1 MIWVDGHLFSNSKIH
16 LHAIGENDLWF
27 RTLSRNFYRLRQH
40 SQSDAT
46 LQGTSHSE
54 VWVIWVDKSLFFHIS
69 RFIICNLWRW
79 PLMNFDHIG
88 TCAAWTLLTG
98 KITLPYDANQVVK
111 PHLSATS
118 WAESITAVISSCT
131 NKYFRRVLKPHSF
144 VVLRRMI
151 FKWYNVKC
159 ECYYLGGRSTHFD
172 ALYVFPSSLKN
183 CNCVCDL
190 LWAFLDVTCES
201 NSPSHNQKIQSLKF
215 CRLYLISRLPLTYT
229 IYNKECV

>member
-16 LHAIGENDLWF
+16 LRAIGENDLWF

-183 CNCVCDL
+183 LQGTV
-190 LWAFLDVTCES
+190 FVIFCEHFWMLHVS
-201 NSPSHNQKIQSLKF
+201 QILQATIRKF
-215 CRLYLISRLPLTYT
+215 
-229 IYNKECV
+229 NH